1 MLVVHLQVSNGS
13 ITEEL
18 NISDVHT
25 MSELAIRVDEEIA
38 KLHPELSEED
48 IHQFT
53 RDILWIEG

>member
-1 MLVVHLQVSNGS
+1 MLVVHLQVSNGN

-25 MSELAIRVDEEIA
+25 MSELAIRVDEEIV

-48 IHQFT
+48 LRQFT
-53 RDILWIEG
+53 HDILWIEG